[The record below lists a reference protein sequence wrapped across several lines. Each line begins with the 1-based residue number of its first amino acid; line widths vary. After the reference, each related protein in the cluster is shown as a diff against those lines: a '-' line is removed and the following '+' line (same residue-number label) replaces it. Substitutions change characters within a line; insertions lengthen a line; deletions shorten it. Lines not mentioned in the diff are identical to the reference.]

1 MRCHGPLVFM
11 RCHVHTARGR
21 TPASMVAV
29 CTPQAPGAAAALP
42 SARIAHRDAGGRRR
56 QALVWRSDG
65 AAAHRRGVQL
75 DLGQISARSRPDLG
89 QISAR
94 SRRNLGQTPAR
105 PRRGLG
111 EISPALCAIANSAA
125 RTPPRS
131 MAQCPTRCDPPLP
144 AEICRSQSLT
154 ARCHSLPP
162 LPALPPTL
170 SAHWRLG
177 AGAALALR
185 RGRDAAR
192 GSGAGE
198 DAGGSR
204 HFRDTSRSLH
214 PRTLPRHFPRAVRA
228 CEGGE

>member
-1 MRCHGPLVFM
+1 MP
-11 RCHVHTARGR
+11 R
-21 TPASMVAV
+21 TSSTPRIHAMPRAHCSWHEAVLPPPMVAV
-29 CTPQAPGAAAALP
+29 CTLQAPGAAAALP

-75 DLGQISARSRPDLG
+75 DLGQISARSR
-89 QISAR
+89 
-94 SRRNLGQTPAR
+94 RNLGQTPAR
-105 PRRGLG
+105 SRRGLG

-131 MAQCPTRCDPPLP
+131 MAQCPTRCDPPSLP